1 MCKVNGRRTA
11 SDGKRSHWQG
21 ELKINQSE
29 NFMLVMDDQ
38 KNVKGAVKILT
49 AAFSLA
55 DNEFIWI

>member
-1 MCKVNGRRTA
+1 MNGNLVG
-11 SDGKRSHWQG
+11 S
-21 ELKINQSE
+21 INQSE